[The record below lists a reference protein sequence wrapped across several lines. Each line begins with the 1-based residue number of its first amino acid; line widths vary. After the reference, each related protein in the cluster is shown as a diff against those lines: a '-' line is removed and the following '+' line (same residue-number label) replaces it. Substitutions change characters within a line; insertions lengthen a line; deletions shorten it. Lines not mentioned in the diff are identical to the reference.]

1 MNTIYKINELFEK
14 KINQRKIVSILL
26 KIFVFMPI
34 LFLIYKSIRADNMKN
49 AITIYSLLSIISY
62 FLVYYVKNKYIKFI
76 AMFNMVLS
84 VLNLF
89 LFLTIPTVLEIAVYN
104 NVEVI
109 RELNIKELINNTLIY
124 FLLFIIIFIT
134 NRIEA
139 YKNN

>member
-1 MNTIYKINELFEK
+1 MNTIYKINELFGK